1 MPDSATGTGGGLSAT
16 DTLLLK
22 LFPAGEFSGAAYY
35 LSCALLFTICGMIV
49 GYFIWRKG
57 HMQTLDAESEI
68 RRTEH
73 ELNLLRDDLSSE
85 ERLLQ
90 HSGRADS

>member
-1 MPDSATGTGGGLSAT
+1 MPGTSTETGASLNGT

-22 LFPAGEFSGAAYY
+22 LFPAGEFSGVAYY
-35 LSCALLFTICGMIV
+35 LSCALLFTVCGMIV

-68 RRTEH
+68 RRTEQELSLLRN
-73 ELNLLRDDLSSE
+73 ELNTEESLLSE
-85 ERLLQ
+85 TGKAE
-90 HSGRADS
+90 S